1 MATAPQNTPIPEI
14 FVLWHPQSPLGE
26 RLARRILEWLRPGN
40 GLGPE
45 VFYRSLPAPGAPIN
59 GLPPPLPG
67 EARLTSDAYTR
78 TRQKISNLQIVLP
91 LIEENMVADQAWRH
105 WLGELAL
112 ATSPPGTVP
121 SLQRVLMPVAL
132 DATAFNMPAPLRE
145 LNYLR
150 PTGLPLPAGDQ
161 TAGKAFEDAV
171 RSLLKQITEA
181 MCRVMLPRRQAS
193 SPEEQSSSKRDTLPK
208 INVFLSHAKQD
219 GTVPARRLRDYI
231 YSQTQLAAFYDEND
245 IAFGSVFSR
254 VIQSSLNSSDTAA
267 LIAVRSAS
275 YASRPWCRREFSL
288 FRRPRSESVSP
299 GGAERWFLYPS
310 VVVEAMEGGQRSAG
324 VPEFGNST
332 MIRWSD
338 DDSGLEELIV
348 TTVIR
353 DAMLASF
360 HSALGAS
367 IVSNANQVVINWLPD
382 PTTLMHI
389 ELLRSRNEY
398 DVLYPGRGLSS
409 LELDILYDVFPTLT
423 FRSFEEVLS

>member
-1 MATAPQNTPIPEI
+1 MAAVPQNTPIPEI
-14 FVLWHPQSPLGE
+14 FVLWHPQCPLGE
-26 RLARRILEWLRPGN
+26 KLARRILEWLRPGN

-45 VFYRSLPAPGAPIN
+45 VFYRSLPAPRAPSN

-67 EARLTSDAYTR
+67 EARLTSDATTR
-78 TRQKISNLQIVLP
+78 TRQKISNLQVVLP

-105 WLGELAL
+105 WLGELAVT
-112 ATSPPGTVP
+112 TSPSGTPP
-121 SLQRVLMPVAL
+121 SLQRVIMPIAL

-161 TAGKAFEDAV
+161 TAGKAFEEVV

-181 MCRVMLPRRQAS
+181 MCRVILPRRT
-193 SPEEQSSSKRDTLPK
+193 EEQSSTKRDTLPK

-231 YSQTQLAAFYDEND
+231 YGQTQLAAFYDEND

-254 VIQSSLNSSDTAA
+254 VIQSGLNSSDTAA

-288 FRRPRSESVSP
+288 FRRPRLEGRSA

-310 VVVEAMEGGQRSAG
+310 IVVEAMEKGQRSAG

-338 DDSGLEELIV
+338 DDPGLEELIV
-348 TTVIR
+348 TAVIR

-367 IVSNANQVVINWLPD
+367 IVSTANQIVINWLPD
-382 PTTLMHI
+382 PTTLMQI
-389 ELLRSRNEY
+389 TKLRGANEC
-398 DVLYPGRGLSS
+398 DVLYPGRGLSW
-409 LELDILYDVFPTLT
+409 LELDILYDVFPNLT
-423 FRSFEEVLS
+423 FRSFEEALS